1 MRKCASLTKQRAGHE
16 TRSGDF
22 QIAMV
27 GTPRAT
33 SANSL
38 VCLHKNTDGAARRPY
53 HETSLLHHEQEQELA
68 VTDLR
73 AFDDERT
80 RFAQLRFGLEQQIF
94 LLE

>member
-1 MRKCASLTKQRAGHE
+1 
-16 TRSGDF
+16 
-22 QIAMV
+22 MV

-80 RFAQLRFGLEQQIF
+80 RFAQLRFGLEQQKRTPLHGSE
-94 LLE
+94 LLRSVFGRK